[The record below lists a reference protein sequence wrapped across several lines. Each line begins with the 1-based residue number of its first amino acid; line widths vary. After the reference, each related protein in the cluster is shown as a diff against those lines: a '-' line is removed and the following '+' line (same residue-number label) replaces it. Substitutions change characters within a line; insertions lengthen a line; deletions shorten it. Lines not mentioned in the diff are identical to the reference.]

1 MYYATQAAADAIRAE
16 LRRPNQSTGRD
27 NLVGLIALLVV
38 VVLALAGCGT
48 SEPVTSPV
56 TEDQA
61 IEIADNAL
69 VGYNLADYEVWTRD
83 WSQTMTAAIGPEAFV
98 SFQEEYHA
106 VLGDYVAITGAEGGQ
121 GADAGTYR
129 WTFDVQFENAEIQMI
144 LGFKAGSPLI
154 EGVRFADPAAT

>member
-16 LRRPNQSTGRD
+16 LRRPTRRTSGDT
-27 NLVGLIALLVV
+27 LVGFVALLVIV
-38 VVLALAGCGT
+38 ALVLAGCGT

-83 WSQTMTAAIGPEAFV
+83 WSQTMTAAIGPDAFA

-106 VLGDYVAITGAEGGQ
+106 VLGDYLAIARAEGGA

-144 LGFKAGSPLI
+144 LGFKAGSPLV
-154 EGVRFADPAAT
+154 EGVRFADPTAT